1 MTTANLNI
9 QPNVNN
15 SSVVLA
21 AQSSE
26 MGRRNSITSVEIA
39 EEVGK
44 AHNDLLKSIRKM
56 EPTWTKVNGGNFSLV
71 EYIDSKGESR
81 PCYQFN
87 YEEFM
92 FVASKFDDERRA
104 RLVMRWGKLETGQA
118 TPIHQMVQQ
127 PIQQPLVQPL
137 KTTTL
142 KEQVWWVEKMQK
154 KFRLND
160 SSTLEMYQEISNQR
174 GGILPIPKYIDSEGA
189 ILSASD
195 LFKRMGYKNGKG
207 LTAKLNIILKEK
219 GILEQIERST
229 SHGETTRFWSI
240 TEEGLKYGEN
250 KICKENKKETNPCW
264 YVAKFDEMLSVV
276 GFNPDD
282 YIKK

>member
-1 MTTANLNI
+1 MAGTNINI

-21 AQSSE
+21 AQPSE
-26 MGRRNSITSVEIA
+26 MGVREMSSLEIA
-39 EEVGK
+39 ELTGK
-44 AHNDLLKSIRKM
+44 QHSNVMRDIRALLDQG
-56 EPTWTKVNGGNFSLV
+56 VNQINFELV
-71 EYIDSKGESR
+71 DYTDKKGEKRSM
-81 PCYQFN
+81 YN
-87 YEEFM
+87 LTKKGSLIL
-92 FVASKFDDERRA
+92 ASGYNAVLREKIID
-104 RLVMRWGKLETGQA
+104 RWEALETGKA